1 MGNNEL
7 KIFENSEFGSV
18 RVVMKNE
25 EPWFVVSDVC
35 KYFGVSNRNRV
46 MQSVDPEDKGG
57 TQMDTPGGK
66 QDVAVV
72 NESGLY
78 SVLFAL
84 QPSKARGVTDD
95 YIEERQKKLRKFK
108 RWVTS
113 EVLPS
118 IRKHGGYLY
127 GQEQMTDEEMLCAS
141 LLFAQKKIEDRDRKI
156 ASLEK
161 EKALLTKEVLTWR
174 DEPLLN
180 ALVRKYA
187 HEACGGNF
195 ACGWKSLFKE
205 LLYQHGIN
213 LESRKAQFK
222 LQNPDKGAGATYKF
236 LKQSEMPLAFS
247 SITALCEKRGV
258 DISAL
263 LEKKAG

>member
-7 KIFENSEFGSV
+7 KIFENSEFGKLNVLVIDGKEYFPATECAKILGYTNPYDAITRHCRGLVKREVPIDGIIQTKNYILEGDLYRLIVKSKLPSAE
-18 RVVMKNE
+18 RFEKWVME
-25 EPWFVVSDVC
+25 
-35 KYFGVSNRNRV
+35 
-46 MQSVDPEDKGG
+46 
-57 TQMDTPGGK
+57 
-66 QDVAVV
+66 
-72 NESGLY
+72 
-78 SVLFAL
+78 
-84 QPSKARGVTDD
+84 
-95 YIEERQKKLRKFK
+95 
-108 RWVTS
+108 

-141 LLFAQKKIEDRDRKI
+141 LLFAQKKIEDRDKRI
-156 ASLEK
+156 LVLESK
-161 EKALLTKEVLTWR
+161 NALLAKQVLTWQ
-174 DEPLLN
+174 DDSLLN

-222 LQNPDKGAGATYKF
+222 LHNPDKGAGATYKF

-247 SITALCEKRGV
+247 SITALCEKQGV

>member
-18 RVVMKNE
+18 RVVMKGE
-25 EPWFVVSDVC
+25 EPWFVGKDVAAALGYGQG
-35 KYFGVSNRNRV
+35 KSLNNAIANHVY
-46 MQSVDPEDKGG
+46 VDDKGV
-57 TQMDTPGGK
+57 TKMMTPGGK
-66 QDVAVV
+66 QDVVII

-78 SVLFAL
+78 AL
-84 QPSKARGVTDD
+84 IFGSKMDSAIR
-95 YIEERQKKLRKFK
+95 FK

-141 LLFAQKKIEDRDRKI
+141 LLFAQKKIEDRDKRI
-156 ASLEK
+156 LVLESK
-161 EKALLTKEVLTWR
+161 NALLAKEALTWQ
-174 DEPLLN
+174 DDSLLN

-222 LQNPDKGAGATYKF
+222 LHNPDKGAGATYKF

-247 SITALCEKRGV
+247 SITALCEKQGV

>member
-18 RVVMKNE
+18 RVVMKGE
-25 EPWFVVSDVC
+25 EPWFVGKDVAEILG
-35 KYFGVSNRNRV
+35 YSNP
-46 MQSVDPEDKGG
+46 SKAIKDHVDEEDKLNNETLSSCNLNLGQRGG
-57 TQMDTPGGK
+57 WL
-66 QDVAVV
+66 V
-72 NESGLY
+72 NESGLF
-78 SVLFAL
+78 SLAL
-84 QPSKARGVTDD
+84 SSKLPSAK
-95 YIEERQKKLRKFK
+95 KFK

-161 EKALLTKEVLTWR
+161 EKALLTKEVLSWQ

-222 LQNPDKGAGATYKF
+222 LHNPDKGVGATYKF

-247 SITALCEKRGV
+247 SITALCEKQGV

-263 LEKKAG
+263 LEKKVG

>member
-1 MGNNEL
+1 MIIKSKLPSAER
-7 KIFENSEFGSV
+7 FEKW
-18 RVVMKNE
+18 VME
-25 EPWFVVSDVC
+25 
-35 KYFGVSNRNRV
+35 
-46 MQSVDPEDKGG
+46 
-57 TQMDTPGGK
+57 
-66 QDVAVV
+66 
-72 NESGLY
+72 
-78 SVLFAL
+78 
-84 QPSKARGVTDD
+84 
-95 YIEERQKKLRKFK
+95 
-108 RWVTS
+108 

-161 EKALLTKEVLTWR
+161 ERALQTKEVLTWQ

-222 LQNPDKGAGATYKF
+222 LHNPDKGAGATYKF

-247 SITALCEKRGV
+247 SITALCEKQGV

>member
-7 KIFENSEFGSV
+7 KIFENSEFGKLNV
-18 RVVMKNE
+18 LVIDGKEYFPAIECAKILGYANPRDA
-25 EPWFVVSDVC
+25 VSKHC
-35 KYFGVSNRNRV
+35 KGVAKRDSLT
-46 MQSVDPEDKGG
+46 SGG
-57 TQMDTPGGK
+57 TQTKSYILEGD
-66 QDVAVV
+66 
-72 NESGLY
+72 LY
-78 SVLFAL
+78 RLIIKSKL
-84 QPSKARGVTDD
+84 PSA
-95 YIEERQKKLRKFK
+95 ERFEK
-108 RWVTS
+108 WVME

-161 EKALLTKEVLTWR
+161 EKALLTKEVLTWQ

-222 LQNPDKGAGATYKF
+222 LHNPDKGAGATYKF
-236 LKQSEMPLAFS
+236 LKQSEMSLAFS
-247 SITALCEKRGV
+247 SITALCEKQGV

>member
-18 RVVMKNE
+18 RVVMKGE
-25 EPWFVVSDVC
+25 EPWFVGKDVAEILG
-35 KYFGVSNRNRV
+35 YSNPNEAI
-46 MQSVDPEDKGG
+46 MDHIDEEDKLNSKTLSSCNLNLGQRGG
-57 TQMDTPGGK
+57 WL
-66 QDVAVV
+66 V
-72 NESGLY
+72 NESGVY
-78 SVLFAL
+78 SLIISSKR
-84 QPSKARGVTDD
+84 PSAK
-95 YIEERQKKLRKFK
+95 KFK

-161 EKALLTKEVLTWR
+161 EKALLTKEVLTWQ

-213 LESRKAQFK
+213 LESRKTQFK
-222 LQNPDKGAGATYKF
+222 LHNPDKGAGATYKF

-247 SITALCEKRGV
+247 SITALCEKQGV

>member
-7 KIFENSEFGSV
+7 KIFENSEFG
-18 RVVMKNE
+18 K
-25 EPWFVVSDVC
+25 
-35 KYFGVSNRNRV
+35 
-46 MQSVDPEDKGG
+46 
-57 TQMDTPGGK
+57 
-66 QDVAVV
+66 
-72 NESGLY
+72 L
-78 SVLFAL
+78 SVLVIDGKEYFPAIECAEILGYAKGRNAVSTHCRYAL
-84 QPSKARGVTDD
+84 KRGVPHPQNPEKI
-95 YIEERQKKLRKFK
+95 IEMIFIPESDLYRLIIKSKLPSAERFEK
-108 RWVTS
+108 WVME

-161 EKALLTKEVLTWR
+161 EKALLTKEVLSWQ
-174 DEPLLN
+174 DDSLLN

-222 LQNPDKGAGATYKF
+222 LHNPDKGAGATYKF

-247 SITALCEKRGV
+247 SITALCEKQGV

>member
-25 EPWFVVSDVC
+25 EPWFVGKDVAEILG
-35 KYFGVSNRNRV
+35 YSNPNEAIK
-46 MQSVDPEDKGG
+46 DHIDEEDKLNSKTLSSCNLNLGQRGG
-57 TQMDTPGGK
+57 WL
-66 QDVAVV
+66 V
-72 NESGLY
+72 NESGVY
-78 SVLFAL
+78 SLIISSKL
-84 QPSKARGVTDD
+84 PSAK
-95 YIEERQKKLRKFK
+95 KFK
-108 RWVTS
+108 HWVTS

-161 EKALLTKEVLTWR
+161 EKALLVKEVLAWQ

-222 LQNPDKGAGATYKF
+222 LHNPDKGAGATYKF

-247 SITALCEKRGV
+247 SIAALCEKQGV

>member
-18 RVVMKNE
+18 RVIVVDS
-25 EPWFVVSDVC
+25 EPWLVGKDVALALG
-35 KYFGVSNRNRV
+35 YSNPQKALRDH
-46 MQSVDPEDKGG
+46 VDDEDKTVNDSFTVNG
-57 TQMDTPGGK
+57 TMGTLI
-66 QDVAVV
+66 
-72 NESGLY
+72 NESGLF
-78 SVLFAL
+78 SLAL
-84 QPSKARGVTDD
+84 SSKLPSAK
-95 YIEERQKKLRKFK
+95 KFK

-113 EVLPS
+113 EVLTS

-161 EKALLTKEVLTWR
+161 EKALLTKEVLSWR

-222 LQNPDKGAGATYKF
+222 LHNPDKGAGATYKF

>member
-18 RVVMKNE
+18 RVVMKEE
-25 EPWFVVSDVC
+25 EPWFV
-35 KYFGVSNRNRV
+35 
-46 MQSVDPEDKGG
+46 
-57 TQMDTPGGK
+57 GK
-66 QDVAVV
+66 DVAYILGYERVSKAVVDHVDEEDRWMINGKTQSRFGIELGQRGGWLV
-72 NESGLY
+72 NESGLF
-78 SVLFAL
+78 SLAL
-84 QPSKARGVTDD
+84 SSKLPSAK
-95 YIEERQKKLRKFK
+95 KFK

-141 LLFAQKKIEDRDRKI
+141 LLFAQKKIEERDRKI
-156 ASLEK
+156 AILEDK
-161 EKALLTKEVLTWR
+161 NALLVKEVLTWK
-174 DEPLLN
+174 DESLLN

-195 ACGWKSLFKE
+195 ALGWKSLFKE

-213 LESRKAQFK
+213 LESRKSQFK
-222 LQNPDKGAGATYKF
+222 LQNPDKGVGATYKF
-236 LKQSEMPLAFS
+236 LKQKEMPLAFS
-247 SITALCEKRGV
+247 TITALCEKQGV

-263 LEKKAG
+263 LERKAG